1 MFWAFAQ
8 ASWVSNATSSG
19 GGTDCSYLQVR
30 NTMRG
35 LKNELGN
42 AHSFWNS
49 WKYAHNSWKCSQ
61 LVKCLHRLK
70 TLTTLK
76 NAHNSQK
83 YNSKMF
89 TTGENAHNSK
99 MLTTC

>member
-1 MFWAFAQ
+1 MLWAFAQ
-8 ASWVSNATSSG
+8 ASWVANATSSG

-49 WKYAHNSWKCSQ
+49 WKCSQ
-61 LVKCLHRLK
+61 
-70 TLTTLK
+70 LK
-76 NAHNSQK
+76 NAHNWWKCSQVL
-83 YNSKMF
+83 
-89 TTGENAHNSK
+89 K
-99 MLTTC
+99 MLISLENTTLAGLVMLTGANKIKN